1 METPSGFFFATSESG
16 FRGKNRPDL
25 AYIGSDR
32 PASAAGV
39 FTRNVFQAAPVLV
52 AGERLENSASA
63 SGVLINVGQA
73 NACTGEQGVSD
84 CRESLRYAASCLG
97 LEAERILPASTGVIG
112 EPLEME
118 RFKHGTRELMAGSAS
133 TPLDAARAITTTD
146 TFPKLC
152 MRRMEC
158 DSGTIRITGLAK
170 GAGMI
175 CPDMAT
181 MLAFVC
187 TDAAIPTQDWREM
200 ISGAAGETFNR
211 ISVDGDTST
220 NDCLM
225 GLANGACGI
234 RPRDADLEGFRDLL
248 EEVCLE
254 LSYMIV
260 QDAEGGTKI
269 LDIRVS
275 GAENDQEADMA
286 VRSVAHS
293 PLVKTAMY
301 GLDPNWGRIVA
312 ALGRSGAR
320 FDPDALSLTLSGVPL
335 LENGLLATSDVDG
348 LLAGVMRR
356 QEIRIHADLGRG
368 WGSSRILTSDLST
381 EYVRI
386 NAEYRS

>member
-1 METPSGFFFATSESG
+1 MEIPAGFFFLTAEAG
-16 FRGKNRPDL
+16 FRGKERPDL

-39 FTRNVFQAAPVLV
+39 FTRNVFQAAPVFL
-52 AGERLENSASA
+52 ARERLENRAPLR
-63 SGVLINVGQA
+63 GLLVNVGQA
-73 NACTGEQGVSD
+73 NACTGEQGIDD
-84 CRESLRYAASCLG
+84 CRESLSYVASRLG
-97 LEAERILPASTGVIG
+97 LEPGDILPASTGVIG

-118 RFKHGTRELMAGSAS
+118 RFKHGAHSLAS
-133 TPLDAARAITTTD
+133 SRPATALDAAKAITTTD

-152 MRRMEC
+152 LRDMDCE
-158 DSGTIRITGLAK
+158 SGTIRILGLAK

-187 TDAAIPTQDWREM
+187 TDAAIPRDAWRDILASATEE
-200 ISGAAGETFNR
+200 SFNR

-220 NDCLM
+220 NDCLV
-225 GLANGACGI
+225 GLANGASGI
-234 RPRDADLEGFRDLL
+234 QPSEEDLELFRELILD
-248 EEVCLE
+248 VCQE
-254 LSYMIV
+254 LSYRIV
-260 QDAEGGTKI
+260 QDAEGGTKVLNI
-269 LDIRVS
+269 EVS
-275 GAENDQEADMA
+275 GAENNEQAEWA

-320 FDPDALSLTLSGVPL
+320 FDPEDVTLSLSGVIL
-335 LENGLLATSDVDG
+335 WDKGRVLASHAESQ
-348 LLAGVMRR
+348 LAEVMQQRKIH
-356 QEIRIHADLGRG
+356 IRAELGQGEGR
-368 WGSSRILTSDLST
+368 SRILTSDLSP

>member
-1 METPSGFFFATSESG
+1 MDTPAGFFFATARAG
-16 FRGKNRPDL
+16 FRDKDRSDL

-32 PASAAGV
+32 QASAAGV
-39 FTRNVFQAAPVLV
+39 FTRNVVRAAPVLV
-52 AGERLENSASA
+52 AAERLENAASA
-63 SGVLINVGQA
+63 RGLLINVGQA
-73 NACTGEQGVSD
+73 NACTGDQGIAD

-97 LEAERILPASTGVIG
+97 LEAEQILPASTGVIG

-118 RFKHGTRELMAGSAS
+118 RFKRGARDLMAGSAA

-158 DSGTIRITGLAK
+158 ESGTVRILGMAK

-187 TDAAIPTQDWREM
+187 TDAAVSTDAWREM
-200 ISGAAGETFNR
+200 LSTAAGESFNR

-225 GLANGACGI
+225 GLANGASGV
-234 RPRDADLEGFRDLL
+234 RPEGVELERFRELL
-248 EEVCLE
+248 GEICRE
-254 LSYMIV
+254 LSSMIV

-269 LDIRVS
+269 LDIQVS
-275 GAENDQEADMA
+275 GAENDEEADSA
-286 VRSVAHS
+286 ARAVAHS

-320 FDPDALSLTLSGVPL
+320 FDPQALSLTLSGFPL
-335 LENGLLATSDVDG
+335 LEGGQPVTSDVDG
-348 LLAGVMRR
+348 LLAGVMQR

-368 WGSSRILTSDLST
+368 QGASRILTSDLST

-386 NAEYRS
+386 NAEYRT

>member
-1 METPSGFFFATSESG
+1 M
-16 FRGKNRPDL
+16 

-39 FTRNVFQAAPVLV
+39 FTRNMFQAAPVLV
-52 AGERLENSASA
+52 ARERLETGSAR
-63 SGVLINVGQA
+63 GLLINVGQA
-73 NACTGEQGVSD
+73 NAGTGEQGVAD

-97 LEAERILPASTGVIG
+97 LEPEEIVPASTGVIG

-118 RFKHGTRELMAGSAS
+118 RFKRGARDLIAGSSAS
-133 TPLDAARAITTTD
+133 PIDAARAITTTD

-158 DSGTIRITGLAK
+158 AAGSIRITGLAK

-187 TDAAIPTQDWREM
+187 TDAAVP
-200 ISGAAGETFNR
+200 SGAWGEMLTAAAEESFNR

-220 NDCLM
+220 NDCLA
-225 GLANGACGI
+225 GLANGASGI
-234 RPRDADLEGFRDLL
+234 RPEGEELEHFRELL
-248 EEVCLE
+248 AEVCRE

-275 GAENDQEADMA
+275 GAVNDREADLA

-312 ALGRSGAR
+312 ALGRSGAS
-320 FDPDALSLTLSGVPL
+320 FDPPSLSLSLSGVPL
-335 LENGLLATSDVDG
+335 LEKGQPTTSDVDG
-348 LLAGVMRR
+348 LLAGVMQR

-368 WGSSRILTSDLST
+368 DGSSRILTSDLST

-386 NAEYRS
+386 NSEYRS

>member
-1 METPSGFFFATSESG
+1 MDTPAGFFFATAEAG
-16 FRGKNRPDL
+16 FRGKSRPDL

-39 FTRNVFQAAPVLV
+39 FTRNVLQAAPVLV
-52 AGERLENSASA
+52 DGERLENTEFAR
-63 SGVLINVGQA
+63 GVLVNVGQA
-73 NACTGEQGVSD
+73 NACTGEQGISD
-84 CRESLRYAASCLG
+84 CRESLRYTASCLG
-97 LEAERILPASTGVIG
+97 LEAEQILPASTGVIG
-112 EPLEME
+112 EPMEME
-118 RFKHGTRELMAGSAS
+118 RFKRGARDLMTHSDS

-158 DSGTIRITGLAK
+158 DSGIIRITGLAK

-220 NDCLM
+220 NDCLI
-225 GLANGACGI
+225 GLANGASGV
-234 RPRDADLEGFRDLL
+234 RPEGGDLERFRELL
-248 EEVCLE
+248 EEVCQE

-275 GAENDQEADMA
+275 GAENDEEADMA
-286 VRSVAHS
+286 VRTVAHS

-312 ALGRSGAR
+312 ALGRSGAQ
-320 FDPDALSLTLSGVPL
+320 FDPDGLSLTLSGFPL
-335 LENGLLATSDVDG
+335 LEKGRPATSDVDG
-348 LLAGVMRR
+348 LLAGVMQR
-356 QEIRIHADLGRG
+356 QEIRIQADLGRG
-368 WGSSRILTSDLST
+368 RGASRILTSDLST

>member
-1 METPSGFFFATSESG
+1 METPAGFFFLTAKAG
-16 FRGKNRPDL
+16 FRGKERPDL
-25 AYIGSDR
+25 AYIGSDS

-39 FTRNVFQAAPVLV
+39 FTRNVFRAAPVLL
-52 AGERLENSASA
+52 ARERLENTAPVR
-63 SGVLINVGQA
+63 GVLVNVGQA
-73 NACTGEQGVSD
+73 NACTGEQGIAD
-84 CRESLRYAASCLG
+84 CRESLSYAASCLDVEPG
-97 LEAERILPASTGVIG
+97 DILPASTGVIG
-112 EPLEME
+112 ETLEME
-118 RFKHGTRELMAGSAS
+118 RFKHGACSLAS
-133 TPLDAARAITTTD
+133 SRPATALDAAKAITTTD

-152 MRRMEC
+152 LRDMDCE
-158 DSGTIRITGLAK
+158 SGTVRILGLAK

-187 TDAAIPTQDWREM
+187 TDAVIASDAWRD
-200 ISGAAGETFNR
+200 ILASAADESFNR

-225 GLANGACGI
+225 GLANGASGI
-234 RPRDADLEGFRDLL
+234 QPNEGDLERFREVILD
-248 EEVCLE
+248 VCLD
-254 LSYMIV
+254 LSYRIV
-260 QDAEGGTKI
+260 QDAEGGTKVLNI
-269 LDIRVS
+269 EVS
-275 GAENDQEADMA
+275 GAENDEQAELA

-320 FDPDALSLTLSGVPL
+320 FDPEDVTLSLSGVL
-335 LENGLLATSDVDG
+335 LWDKGRVLASHAESQ
-348 LLAGVMRR
+348 LAEVMQER
-356 QEIRIHADLGRG
+356 EIRIRADLGQG
-368 WGSSRILTSDLST
+368 KGSSRILTSDLSP

>member
-1 METPSGFFFATSESG
+1 METPGGFFFATAETG
-16 FRGKNRPDL
+16 FRGKKRPDL

-39 FTRNVFQAAPVLV
+39 FTRNTFQAAPVLV
-52 AGERLENSASA
+52 AREQLQAAGSAR
-63 SGVLINVGQA
+63 GFLINVGQA
-73 NACTGEQGVSD
+73 NACTGEQGVTD

-97 LEAERILPASTGVIG
+97 VGPGDVIPASTGVIG
-112 EPLEME
+112 ETLEME
-118 RFKHGTRELMAGSAS
+118 RFKRGARDLTAGTAA

-152 MRRMEC
+152 LRRMETEA
-158 DSGTIRITGLAK
+158 GVIRITGLAK

-187 TDAAIPTQDWREM
+187 TDADLSTREWRDMLSE
-200 ISGAAGETFNR
+200 AADKSFNR

-225 GLANGACGI
+225 GLANGASGI
-234 RPRDADLEGFRDLL
+234 RPRDQELQRFRELL
-248 EEVCLE
+248 EEVCRE

-275 GAENDQEADMA
+275 GAEDDQEADMA

-320 FDPDALSLTLSGVPL
+320 LDPEALSLTLSGVPL
-335 LENGLLATSDVDG
+335 LEKGQLVTSDVDG
-348 LLAGVMRR
+348 LLAGVMQR
-356 QEIRIHADLGRG
+356 QEIRIHANLGRG
-368 WGSSRILTSDLST
+368 EGSSRILTSDLST

>member
-1 METPSGFFFATSESG
+1 MDTPVGFSFATAEAG
-16 FRGKNRPDL
+16 FRDKKRPDL

-39 FTRNVFQAAPVLV
+39 FTRNTFQAAPVQV
-52 AGERLENSASA
+52 AREQLQA
-63 SGVLINVGQA
+63 SGSARGLLINTGQA
-73 NACTGEQGVSD
+73 NACTGEQGIAD
-84 CRESLRYAASCLG
+84 CRESLRYTASCLA
-97 LEAERILPASTGVIG
+97 LDPEEILPASTGVIG

-118 RFKHGTRELMAGSAS
+118 RFKRGARDLTASSAA

-152 MRRMEC
+152 MRRMRTET
-158 DSGTIRITGLAK
+158 GEIRITGLAK

-187 TDAAIPTQDWREM
+187 TDAALPPEAWREM
-200 ISGAAGETFNR
+200 LSEAADKSFNR